1 MLTQVL
7 RQTLFV
13 PAFTFGRYGLY
24 GRLII
29 RSLEACQNG
38 RPLSL
43 RQRDGW
49 LILLRQLGTRNVIL
63 IVETYTCQHSNR
75 HGCSYG
81 YATEAA
87 PRTTHDLVLRNNWS
101 FIVFQRRGNGCSD
114 VQFRHEQVLVHRGA
128 SYLVTRPGGTEFG
141 IVARTEHTPKFKF
154 IRFVIHH
161 RGQRFLQGFTTHS
174 GSSLGCRRCLRLPAT
189 RVAGTCRWLHAPERF
204 ANARYQLDIA

>member
-7 RQTLFV
+7 RQTLFM
-13 PAFTFGRYGLY
+13 PAFTFSRDSLY
-24 GRLII
+24 SRLLI
-29 RSLEACQNG
+29 RSLEACQDG

-43 RQRDGW
+43 RQRDGR

-63 IVETYTCQHSNR
+63 IVETHAGQHGNR
-75 HGCSYG
+75 YGCSNCH
-81 YATEAA
+81 ASQAA
-87 PRTTHDLVLRNNWS
+87 PWTTHDLLMHNWS
-101 FIVFQRRGNGCSD
+101 GIVFQSRGNGCSD
-114 VQFRHEQVLVHRGA
+114 VQLGHEQILVHHGA
-128 SYLVTRPGGTEFG
+128 SNLITGPGGTQFSV
-141 IVARTEHTPKFKF
+141 VARTEHTPKFKF

-189 RVAGTCRWLHAPERF
+189 KVAGTYRWLHAPERF